1 MGVQI
6 PSTFPKSLD
15 FKPFQPKVR
24 VLPWQMKSTRI
35 LIKTPFKLR
44 CPAAICSDL
53 RDVNS
58 SLCIGH
64 FCTKNAKLSKILQDV
79 YSNRS
84 RNGVEL
90 LTNYYFIS
98 KQLLYDC
105 FYALTVCICFFQ
117 NHYIYKCP
125 CNLIQ
130 NTMDSFYFSWI
141 SMRDSISKISKYIT
155 SIIS

>member
-1 MGVQI
+1 MTYVGTVGEI
-6 PSTFPKSLD
+6 ALIDEDNKYHLAPNVAKITINDDKNNSATFLAHLLYYM
-15 FKPFQPKVR
+15 R
-24 VLPWQMKSTRI
+24 ERI
-35 LIKTPFKLR
+35 
-44 CPAAICSDL
+44 
-53 RDVNS
+53 VNDMQS
-58 SLCIGH
+58 SALSMSKI
-64 FCTKNAKLSKILQDV
+64 NLSKILQDV

-105 FYALTVCICFFQ
+105 FYALTVCIYFFQ

>member
-35 LIKTPFKLR
+35 LIKTPFKMR

-79 YSNRS
+79 YSKRS
-84 RNGVEL
+84 RNGV
-90 LTNYYFIS
+90 
-98 KQLLYDC
+98 KG
-105 FYALTVCICFFQ
+105 
-117 NHYIYKCP
+117 
-125 CNLIQ
+125 
-130 NTMDSFYFSWI
+130 
-141 SMRDSISKISKYIT
+141 
-155 SIIS
+155 